1 MARDGG
7 KAGGSATDAG
17 ESVAEALE
25 RARLHGRRAA
35 AEAVAALRA
44 LIDAATLAVE
54 GSAGRDSRLAALTES
69 LDRLRDWLDGE
80 SPPGSILET
89 VDQVLAEEIARWEE
103 RSRREPDARAVLRA
117 FLAVREVIFEL
128 RTAQRRPTPAPAAAA
143 PRPRT
148 RRRAQR
154 VPVEG

>member
-1 MARDGG
+1 MDADARAA
-7 KAGGSATDAG
+7 AGPDAP

-35 AEAVAALRA
+35 GEAVAALRA
-44 LIDAATLAVE
+44 LVDAATLAVE
-54 GSAGRDSRLAALTES
+54 GTAGTGSRLAALTES
-69 LDRLRDWLDGE
+69 LDRLREWLEGDAV
-80 SPPGSILET
+80 SGSVLET
-89 VDQVLAEEIARWEE
+89 VDQVLADEIARWEE

-128 RTAQRRPTPAPAAAA
+128 RTAQRRSPPTPP
-143 PRPRT
+143 PKPSGP

-154 VPVEG
+154 VPVQG